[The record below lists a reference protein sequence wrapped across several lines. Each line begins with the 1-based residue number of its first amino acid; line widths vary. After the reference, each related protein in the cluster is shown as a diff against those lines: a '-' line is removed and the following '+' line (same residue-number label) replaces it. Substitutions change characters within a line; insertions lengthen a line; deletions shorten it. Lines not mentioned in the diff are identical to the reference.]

1 MQYKARVNDKSEFSI
16 EQNGAEWLVNGSSQH
31 WDIQRIDDTRLH
43 LIHNHRSYT
52 AEIVSI
58 NKEEKTVQ
66 LKINNH
72 AFSIQ
77 LSDRFDALL
86 KQLGMGATSS
96 GKLNDLKA
104 PMPGLVVKVLVQ
116 PGDTVNKGDAL
127 LVLEAMK
134 MENMIKA
141 SGSGKVKALKITSGA
156 KVEKGELLIQFE

>member
-16 EQNGAEWLVNGSSQH
+16 EQNGAEWLVNGTPQH
-31 WDIQRIDDTRLH
+31 WDMKCVDDTRMH
-43 LIHNHRSYT
+43 LIHNNQSYT

-66 LKINNH
+66 LKINNQQ
-72 AFSIQ
+72 FNIQ
-77 LSDRFDALL
+77 LTDRFDALL
-86 KQLGMGATSS
+86 KQLGMGASTSA
-96 GKLNDLKA
+96 KLNDLKA

-116 PGDTVNKGDAL
+116 PGDNVSKGDAL

-141 SGSGKVKALKITSGA
+141 SGSGKVKTIKMAAGS
-156 KVEKGELLIQFE
+156 KVEKGELLMQFE